1 MSTPAEQ
8 RALLQLHACV
18 LLWGFTAILGKLIT
32 MPATVL
38 VIWRMGLVAGLLLLW
53 PRVWRGLSTMPRRL
67 MVIYAALGLLI
78 ALHWLTFYASI
89 KLSNASVAVAC
100 MALGSV
106 SAAIIDP
113 FVNPRRHDFKEIG
126 LGLIAIPS
134 VLLIVGGV
142 PLSMHLGIAIG
153 ILSAILT
160 ALFSSLSKRYYSDA
174 DPASITFLEMTSGT
188 LLLAAAGLVLLGPE
202 TLTALPSTLDF
213 LWLLILALACTL
225 LPFLL
230 WLDALKHITAFTT
243 QLAVNLEPV
252 YAIILAAIIF
262 QEHKELT
269 MQFYLGA
276 ALVLSTIAL
285 QPLLSRRLTPRTH
298 G

>member
-1 MSTPAEQ
+1 MTTPAEQ

-32 MPATVL
+32 LPATVL
-38 VIWRMGLVAGLLLLW
+38 VIWRMGLVAAVLLLW
-53 PRVWRGLSTMPRRL
+53 PRVWRGLRAMPRKMIL
-67 MVIYAALGLLI
+67 IYSALGILI

-113 FVNPRRHDFKEIG
+113 FVNPRRHDFHEIG
-126 LGLIAIPS
+126 LGLLAIPG

-142 PLSMHLGIAIG
+142 PLDMRLGIAIG

-160 ALFSSLSKRYYSDA
+160 ALFSSLSKRYYTDA
-174 DPASITFLEMTSGT
+174 DPAAITFLEMTSGT
-188 LLLAAAGLVLLGPE
+188 MLLVAAGFLLLSSD
-202 TLTALPSTLDF
+202 TLTALPTELDL
-213 LWLLILALACTL
+213 LWLIVLAMACTL

-230 WLDALKHITAFTT
+230 WLDALKYITAFTT

-252 YAIILAAIIF
+252 YAIILAALIF
-262 QEHKELT
+262 QEHKELSV
-269 MQFYLGA
+269 QFYLGA
-276 ALVLSTIAL
+276 LVVLSTIVL
-285 QPLLSRRLTPRTH
+285 QPLLTRRLTPRTSD
-298 G
+298 

>member
-1 MSTPAEQ
+1 MTTPAEQ

-32 MPATVL
+32 LPATVL
-38 VIWRMGLVAGLLLLW
+38 VIWRMGLVAAVLLLW
-53 PRVWRGLSTMPRRL
+53 PRVWRGLRAMPRKMIL
-67 MVIYAALGLLI
+67 IYSALGILI

-113 FVNPRRHDFKEIG
+113 FVNPRRHDFHEIG
-126 LGLIAIPS
+126 LGLLAIPG

-142 PLSMHLGIAIG
+142 PLDMRLGIAIG

-160 ALFSSLSKRYYSDA
+160 ALFSSLSKRYYTDA
-174 DPASITFLEMTSGT
+174 DPAAITFLEMTSGT
-188 LLLAAAGLVLLGPE
+188 VLLVAAGFLLLSSD
-202 TLTALPSTLDF
+202 TLTALPTELDL
-213 LWLLILALACTL
+213 LWLIALAMACTL

-230 WLDALKHITAFTT
+230 WLDALKYITAFTT

-252 YAIILAAIIF
+252 YAIILAALIF
-262 QEHKELT
+262 QEHKELSV
-269 MQFYLGA
+269 QFYLGA
-276 ALVLSTIAL
+276 LVVLSTIVL
-285 QPLLSRRLTPRTH
+285 QPLLTRRLTPRTSD
-298 G
+298 